1 MKKHAKERRY
11 PIYYLRQKGK
21 LRNMDN
27 PEKHAPWNTRH
38 TMMTKNRNTENLT
51 KEEHPPHQ
59 KSFG

>member
-27 PEKHAPWNTRH
+27 PEKHATWNTRH
-38 TMMTKNRNTENLT
+38 TMMTK
-51 KEEHPPHQ
+51 
-59 KSFG
+59 KSKHRKLN